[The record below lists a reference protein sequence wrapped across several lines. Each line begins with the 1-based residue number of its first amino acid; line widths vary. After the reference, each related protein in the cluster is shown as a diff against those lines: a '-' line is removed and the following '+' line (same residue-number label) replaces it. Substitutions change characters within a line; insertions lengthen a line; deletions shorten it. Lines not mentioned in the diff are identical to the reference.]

1 MHEIK
6 IFFISSTELSLLV
19 ANIHTSR
26 EIDKNATRY
35 FFTIK
40 LSEQFTDGFCHTPDG
55 DNLYFI
61 LPGIDSFHIV

>member
-6 IFFISSTELSLLV
+6 ILFISSKDLYHLA
-19 ANIHTSR
+19 ANIHTSP
-26 EIDKNATRY
+26 EIGKNATWY
-35 FFTIK
+35 FFTLT
-40 LSEQFTDGFCHTPDG
+40 LSEELADRFCHATDG